1 MKRLLL
7 LLAIAM
13 AAVSCDDTE
22 FKTGFISYD
31 GIRLEIGGETVFEYD
46 PLTCQLGY
54 NSKKGEFRVHN
65 DEMSE
70 FFSVTLP
77 HLPSVEEEFVTGDI
91 SWTTETDVVTKKKV
105 TLETLKIEGD
115 MIWLWNRGSRIAVTV
130 RILY

>member
-1 MKRLLL
+1 MKRLLV
-7 LLAIAM
+7 LLAVAV
-13 AAVSCDDTE
+13 AAVSCNDTE
-22 FKTGFISYD
+22 FKNEFISSD
-31 GIRLEIGGETVFEYD
+31 GIRLEVGGETVFEYD

-54 NSKKGEFRVHN
+54 NSSKGEFRVHN
-65 DEMSE
+65 DDMSE

-77 HLPSVEEEFVTGDI
+77 HLPSVAEEFVTGDI

-115 MIWLWNRGSRIAVTV
+115 MIWLWNRSSRIAVTV